1 MHAEKGRDNVQHNT
15 EHYGDQL
22 HVEEG
27 EEQVKLNPEHHEGH
41 LHAEEGEDSVKLPSE
56 HAEEVEEQ
64 IPPERI
70 GGHLQAEEVEYKVQ
84 LISDVSTGH
93 IFSLDFW
100 TNLLKS
106 KIIHPFTFTDSFKL
120 RQISETLA
128 CIWSFTFTFLK

>member
-1 MHAEKGRDNVQHNT
+1 MH
-15 EHYGDQL
+15 QL
-22 HVEEG
+22 HAKKG
-27 EEQVKLNPEHHEGH
+27 WDQVKLNPEHYDAR
-41 LHAEEGEDSVKLPSE
+41 LHAEEGEDRVKLPSE

-100 TNLLKS
+100 TNLLES
-106 KIIHPFTFTDSFKL
+106 KITHPFTFTDSFKL

>member
-1 MHAEKGRDNVQHNT
+1 MCRFYT
-15 EHYGDQL
+15 
-22 HVEEG
+22 VEEG

-41 LHAEEGEDSVKLPSE
+41 LHAEEGEDRVKLPSE

-93 IFSLDFW
+93 IFSLDF
-100 TNLLKS
+100 
-106 KIIHPFTFTDSFKL
+106 
-120 RQISETLA
+120 
-128 CIWSFTFTFLK
+128 